1 MTVMT
6 KMFSPHHTN
15 GQLPFHLSALAA
27 AFVLILAG
35 CASEDPNL
43 VNPPPDAN
51 KVGLRLFNFVPD
63 GFSRT
68 MTLEMNIATTSVPAG
83 SFSAVV
89 NSPGDSSR
97 ITITR
102 GTTEEYTS
110 GSRFPF
116 TREQIVD
123 VFAMPRAN
131 ATTPGF
137 DTIMMQTANAVLIT
151 TSNANVRL
159 VNAFPDSTL
168 SFVLR
173 LGCPNGAAF
182 PVSLGDSTVRFSTSS
197 LYGEIPPGL
206 AVFSIIEKSILGERT
221 VGIVQFDAART
232 TPYSLILYA
241 TDQSQRDPTAMLLQE
256 SDLTANAQR
265 TLLPVVSRTGYMRV
279 LNVSSN
285 TVLAKRISTGQVLAS
300 DLAIRG
306 LSKISEVP
314 TCESYVADK
323 FEVTFSG
330 GQSDTDSVSL
340 NVRKNYTLI
349 AADSGSS
356 TTTIMVLPA
365 QAPDDAA
372 TRTVLRV
379 VHAAS
384 QRGKVNVSIAAR
396 TDGTSNTNVSSGYT
410 ASRELEFKSVS
421 APASVASGEL
431 PITITTA
438 GTPTAILELVRTKV
452 DVGHSY
458 LLVLRDKDGGGI
470 EALLI
475 DDTAEDQLIPSLEE
489 AVMLR
494 FVNGSPAEEF
504 EMASIGIVVDN
515 AKVYYRNS
523 LSTCVRVGPTPV
535 SAGGVTVNAD
545 PVFGMRTLCIYAEGN
560 GVPGISLITTPPL
573 STVVGQSERRVINAT
588 ADVAFVSCA
597 YDSIPSQTPGG
608 ERMADNVGYGLW
620 STPDRIIRERR
631 GTFYF
636 YDSNTF
642 EKLYTLPVQF
652 GPLGNSYSL
661 IVTGSKSKGYEVIV
675 LQEF

>member
-6 KMFSPHHTN
+6 KMFSPHHTI
-15 GQLPFHLSALAA
+15 GRSPFHLSALAA

-51 KVGLRLFNFVPD
+51 RVGLRLFNFVPD
-63 GFSRT
+63 GFART
-68 MTLEMNIATTSVPAG
+68 MTLEMNIATASVPAG

-102 GTTEEYTS
+102 GATEEYTS
-110 GSRFPF
+110 GSRFRF

-131 ATTPGF
+131 ATMPAF
-137 DTIMMQTANAVLIT
+137 DTIMMQTANTVLIT
-151 TSNANVRL
+151 TSNANLRL
-159 VNAFPDSTL
+159 VNAFPDTTV

-173 LGCPNGAAF
+173 LGCPNGAVF
-182 PVSLGDSTVRFSTSS
+182 PVSLGESSVRFSTSS

-232 TPYSLILYA
+232 TPYSLILHA
-241 TDQSQRDPTAMLLQE
+241 IDPSMRDPVIMLLEE

-279 LNVSSN
+279 LNVSSSA
-285 TVLAKRISTGQVLAS
+285 VLAKRVSTGQILAS
-300 DLAIRG
+300 NLAFRG

-314 TCESYVADK
+314 TCESYEADK
-323 FEVTFSG
+323 FEVTFGG

-384 QRGKVNVSIAAR
+384 KSGKVNVSIAAR
-396 TDGTSNTNVSSGYT
+396 TDGTSSTNVSSGYT
-410 ASRELEFKSVS
+410 ASRNLEFKSIS
-421 APASVASGEL
+421 EPASVASGEL

-438 GTPTAILELVRTKV
+438 GTPTAILELVRATV
-452 DVGHSY
+452 EVGHSY

-475 DDTAEDQLIPSLEE
+475 DDTAEDQLIPTLEE

-504 EMASIGIVVDN
+504 EMASIGMVVDN

-523 LSTCVRVGPTPV
+523 LSTCVRIGPTPV
-535 SAGGVTVNAD
+535 LAGGVTVNAD

-597 YDSIPSQTPGG
+597 YDSIPSQTPGA

-620 STPDRIIRERR
+620 STPDRITRERR
-631 GTFYF
+631 GTFFF

-642 EKLYTLPVQF
+642 EKLFTLPVQF

>member
-1 MTVMT
+1 MMQ
-6 KMFSPHHTN
+6 MFSPHRTN
-15 GQLPFHLSALAA
+15 GRLPFRRSALAA
-27 AFVLILAG
+27 ILVLLLVG

-63 GFSRT
+63 GSART
-68 MTLEMNIATTSVPAG
+68 MVLELNIATTSVPAG
-83 SFSAVV
+83 TFSAVV

-97 ITITR
+97 INIMR
-102 GTTEEYTS
+102 GSTEEYAS
-110 GSRFPF
+110 GTRFRF
-116 TREQIVD
+116 TRKQIMD
-123 VFAMPRAN
+123 VFAMPRPN
-131 ATTPGF
+131 ASTPAF

-159 VNAFPDSTL
+159 VNAFPDTTL

-173 LGCPNGAAF
+173 LGCPNGAVF
-182 PVSLGDSTVRFSTSS
+182 PSSLGDSSVRFSTSS

-206 AVFSIIEKSILGERT
+206 AVFSIIERSISGERT
-221 VGIVQFDAART
+221 VGIVQFDAAQT
-232 TPYSLILYA
+232 TPYSLILHA
-241 TDQSQRDPTAMLLQE
+241 TDPSQRDPSVMLLQE

-265 TLLPVVSRTGYMRV
+265 TVLPVVTRTGYMRV
-279 LNVSSN
+279 LNTSSSSVSA
-285 TVLAKRISTGQVLAS
+285 TRISTGQILAS
-300 DLAIRG
+300 NLATRG
-306 LSKISEVP
+306 LSKVSEVP
-314 TCESYVADK
+314 TCESYEADK
-323 FEVTFSG
+323 FEVTFSS
-330 GQSDTDSVSL
+330 GQRDTDSVSL

-349 AADSGSS
+349 AADSGMS

-372 TRTVLRV
+372 TRSVLRV

-384 QRGKVNVSIAAR
+384 KSGKVDVSIGAR
-396 TDGTSNTNVSSGYT
+396 TDPTSSTNVSSGYT
-410 ASRELEFKSVS
+410 VSHDLDFKNVS
-421 APASVASGEL
+421 APSSVASGEL

-438 GTPTAILELVRTKV
+438 GTPTTILELVRTSIE
-452 DVGHSY
+452 VGHSY
-458 LLVLRDKDGGGI
+458 LLVLRDRDGGGI

-475 DDTAEDQLIPSLEE
+475 DDTAEDQVIPTLEQ
-489 AVMLR
+489 AVLLR
-494 FVNGSPAEEF
+494 FVNGSAADEF
-504 EMASIGIVVDN
+504 ETASIGIVVNN

-523 LSTCVRVGPTPV
+523 LSTCVRVGVAPI
-535 SAGGVTVNAD
+535 SAGGVTVNTD

-560 GVPGISLITTPPL
+560 GAPGISVITTPPL
-573 STVVGQSERRVINAT
+573 STVAGQSERRVINAT

-597 YDSIPSQTPGG
+597 YDSIPSQTPGA
-608 ERMADNVGYGLW
+608 EKLADKVAYGLW
-620 STPDRIIRERR
+620 STPDLITRERR

-642 EKLYTLPVQF
+642 AQLFTLPVQF